1 MTVFLNHMGLPFP
14 QPTSVITSP
23 SVHCPPTR
31 RTFHPTLTPHHP
43 LWNTR
48 ALSALLPASLQP
60 LFRTDSFPVRACSFP
75 PVALLPDLEIMGH
88 DQSFP
93 LSRFFVSSSEVSG
106 RRVWARMI
114 SKASTGQG
122 RHLSGLC
129 ALIKVLFL
137 FWLAS

>member
-23 SVHCPPTR
+23 SVHCPPTKDL
-31 RTFHPTLTPHHP
+31 HPTLTPHHP

-75 PVALLPDLEIMGH
+75 PVGSTPVQIMGH

-93 LSRFFVSSSEVSG
+93 LSRLLCPHLRLQG
-106 RRVWARMI
+106 GRVWARMVSEEPPQVKVAI
-114 SKASTGQG
+114 SQVS
-122 RHLSGLC
+122 LC
-129 ALIKVLFL
+129 LDKSFVFA
-137 FWLAS
+137 LASS